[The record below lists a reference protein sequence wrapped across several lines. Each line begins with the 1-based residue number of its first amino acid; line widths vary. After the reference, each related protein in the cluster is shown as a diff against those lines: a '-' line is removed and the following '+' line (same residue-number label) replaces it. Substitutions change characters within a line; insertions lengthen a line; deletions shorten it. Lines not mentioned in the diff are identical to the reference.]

1 MLRWRLASAAVIISV
16 LLALVWLDFRKA
28 GGTEP
33 GVWLMPILLLVAGVG
48 AAEVLDLLRSRGQH
62 PDWLCS
68 VGGSVFLCAT
78 FFVPMWPTFSG
89 DSGDTALSFEWTAL
103 VLVAVTM
110 LLFAVEM
117 ARFREPGSSINNVA
131 FGLLTVVYVGGL
143 SGFLAL
149 LRHFQAHNGW
159 GIIALVSTLV
169 ITKFADTGAYAVG
182 KTLGRT
188 KLTPI
193 LSPGKTVEGAIG
205 GVLAACLASWLM
217 LTYVAPLI
225 VSAPQPAAW
234 RTLVYGLLLAL
245 AGMHGD
251 LAESLLKRDM
261 QRKDSSTWLRG
272 LGGVLDII
280 DSVLFAAPVAYFCWT
295 IGLIGPRQ

>member
-16 LLALVWLDFRKA
+16 LLTLVWLDFRKV

-33 GVWLMPILLLVAGVG
+33 GVWLMPVLLLVTGMG
-48 AAEVLDLLRSRGQH
+48 AAEVLDLLRNRGQNPH
-62 PDWLCS
+62 WLAT
-68 VGGSVFLCAT
+68 VGGSVLLTAT
-78 FFVPMWPTFSG
+78 FFVPMWPALSG
-89 DSGDTALSFEWTAL
+89 NGTDAATSFEWTAF
-103 VLVAVTM
+103 VLVGVTM

-117 ARFREPGSSINNVA
+117 ARFREPGSSTNNVA

-149 LRHFQAHNGW
+149 LRHFESHNGW
-159 GIIALVSTLV
+159 GIVALVSTLV
-169 ITKFADTGAYAVG
+169 ITKFADTGAYAAG
-182 KTLGRT
+182 KSMGRT

-205 GVLAACLASWLM
+205 GIVAACLAAWII
-217 LTYVAPLI
+217 LTYVAPL
-225 VSAPQPAAW
+225 VVPASPPAAW
-234 RTLVYGLLLAL
+234 RSLLFGLLLAL

-295 IGLIGPRQ
+295 IGLIGPKA